1 MPLQTE
7 CVFLI
12 LTSIGRDLEQESPAL
27 LERIMAAVRDALI
40 NCSLLA
46 AVSKTLLQVRTAH
59 RVGDGQRQMVSS
71 GRLESCSGCV
81 HDF

>member
-1 MPLQTE
+1 M
-7 CVFLI
+7 FLI

-46 AVSKTLLQVRTAH
+46 AVSKTLLQVSSYTLPQWGKRET
-59 RVGDGQRQMVSS
+59 VSS
-71 GRLESCSGCV
+71 DRLESCSGCV
-81 HDF
+81 SDSYV